1 MKRMEPQ
8 VNKTTL
14 LFAAALGLA
23 LAGCAHI
30 TPEQHAPVRR
40 DIANAELPA
49 DIKLA
54 REGWPDAQWWTA
66 YHDPQLDALIKQ
78 ALASAPTLD
87 VAAAHIGSA
96 RSALS
101 RSAADLGLDVSGY
114 AGANRQ
120 RYSGTGLFPAP
131 IGGAWFTAETLR
143 LEARYNFDWWGKN
156 RAQVA
161 AAVGEL
167 NAGRAEYAEAE
178 RTLAAAIAQSY
189 FRLQGAWARLANNEQ
204 LAATQTALV
213 QDKAKR
219 IAGGLAN
226 SDEQRAAEAELSQIR
241 KQHAQLTAD
250 IGREREALRALI
262 GADSGALA
270 DLKPQPQGSA
280 AYTLAGAD
288 SGAPVGAKPQP
299 SGSALA
305 GLTARP
311 MGSPAHAL
319 PARLGMELLA
329 RRPDLQAARWKLEAS
344 LSRIDAAKAAFYPD
358 VNLTGSIGLDTIKL
372 EDLLQSAS
380 RTFYLGPTLTLPLF
394 DSRRLDAQL
403 DGARTG
409 RNERIAEYN
418 QAVVDAVRE
427 VAQDGVQLQGIERQI
442 SEQAAS
448 TNTARA
454 QLASAQA
461 RLTHGLADRAAALN
475 AQLALLKQQ
484 DADLYLQQVQLLAEV
499 ALTNAL
505 GGGYREE
512 APTATASK

>member
-1 MKRMEPQ
+1 M
-8 VNKTTL
+8 NKTTL
-14 LFAAALGLA
+14 LLAMALA

-30 TPEQHAPVRR
+30 APDQHPPARR
-40 DIANAELPA
+40 DIAELPA

-143 LEARYNFDWWGKN
+143 LDVHYNFDWWGKN

-204 LAATQTALV
+204 LAATQAAMV

-241 KQHAQLTAD
+241 KQHAQLDAD
-250 IGREREALRALI
+250 IDREREALRALI
-262 GADSGALA
+262 GADNAALA
-270 DLKPQPQGSA
+270 GPTPPQGS
-280 AYTLAGAD
+280 TTQ
-288 SGAPVGAKPQP
+288 APTGT
-299 SGSALA
+299 GNGALA
-305 GLTARP
+305 GLAPRP
-311 MGSPAHAL
+311 LGSAEHAL
-319 PARLGMELLA
+319 PSRLGMELLA

-358 VNLTGSIGLDTIKL
+358 VNLTSSIGLDTVKL
-372 EDLLQSAS
+372 ENLLQAAS
-380 RTFYLGPTLTLPLF
+380 RTLYLGPTLTLPLF

-442 SEQAAS
+442 TEQTAA
-448 TNTARA
+448 TGTARA

-461 RLTHGLADRAAALN
+461 RLTHGLADRAATLT

>member
-1 MKRMEPQ
+1 MKRLEPQ
-8 VNKTTL
+8 VKRTAL
-14 LFAAALGLA
+14 LLAAALA
-23 LAGCAHI
+23 LAGCAHV
-30 TPEQHAPVRR
+30 TPDPHPPARR
-40 DIANAELPA
+40 DLAGAELSA
-49 DIKLA
+49 GIRLA
-54 REGWPDAQWWTA
+54 KEGWPDAQWWTA
-66 YHDPQLDALIKQ
+66 YHDEQLNALIRQ
-78 ALASAPTLD
+78 ALASGPTLE
-87 VAAAHIGSA
+87 VAAAQIGSA

-101 RSAADLGLDVSGY
+101 RTAADLGLDVGGY

-120 RYSGTGLFPAP
+120 RYSGTGLFPEP

-143 LEARYNFDWWGKN
+143 LDARYNFDWWGKN

-178 RTLAAAIAQSY
+178 RALAAAIGLSY
-189 FRLQGAWARLANNEQ
+189 FRLQGAWARLANTEQ

-213 QDKAKR
+213 QDKARR
-219 IAGGLAN
+219 IAGGLAT
-226 SDEQRAAEAELSQIR
+226 SDEQRAAESELSLIR
-241 KQHAQLTAD
+241 KQQAQLTAD
-250 IGREREALRALI
+250 IGREREALRALT

-270 DLKPQPQGSA
+270 GLKPQALGSA
-280 AYTLAGAD
+280 
-288 SGAPVGAKPQP
+288 
-299 SGSALA
+299 
-305 GLTARP
+305 
-311 MGSPAHAL
+311 AHAL

-344 LSRIDAAKAAFYPD
+344 ISKIDAAKAAFYPD
-358 VNLTGSIGLDTIKL
+358 VNLTGSIGLDTVKL
-372 EDLLQSAS
+372 ENLLQAAS
-380 RTFYLGPTLTLPLF
+380 RTLYIGPTLTLPLF

-403 DGARTG
+403 DSARTG

-427 VAQDGVQLQGIERQI
+427 VAQDGVQLQGIEQQI
-442 SEQAAS
+442 VQQAAA
-448 TNTARA
+448 TGAARA
-454 QLASAQA
+454 QTASAQA
-461 RLTHGLADRAAALN
+461 RLARGLGDRASVLS

>member
-66 YHDPQLDALIKQ
+66 YRDPQLDALIKQ

-101 RSAADLGLDVSGY
+101 RTNADLGLDVSGY

-204 LAATQTALV
+204 LAATQAALV
-213 QDKAKR
+213 QDKARR

-226 SDEQRAAEAELSQIR
+226 SDEQRTAEAELSQIR
-241 KQHAQLTAD
+241 KRHAQLTAD

-270 DLKPQPQGSA
+270 S
-280 AYTLAGAD
+280 
-288 SGAPVGAKPQP
+288 
-299 SGSALA
+299 
-305 GLTARP
+305 LTPRP
-311 MGSPAHAL
+311 MGSTAHAL
-319 PARLGMELLA
+319 PSRLGMELLA

-427 VAQDGVQLQGIERQI
+427 VAQDGVQLQGIERQLI
-442 SEQAAS
+442 EQAAA
-448 TNTARA
+448 TGTARA

-461 RLTHGLADRAAALN
+461 RLTHGLADHAAALN